1 LNSFISQR
9 ESRLSLSIAAQQQ
22 RLAHLA
28 GRESTSMKMLTA
40 MGVVFLPSALVS
52 SILGMSFFDFAAGS
66 PFVML
71 PSQFTIT

>member
-1 LNSFISQR
+1 
-9 ESRLSLSIAAQQQ
+9 
-22 RLAHLA
+22 
-28 GRESTSMKMLTA
+28 MKMLTA